1 MELRERI
8 YDIDDLWALY
18 HQPENEGKRFE
29 LIDGVLIEMSAP
41 GGEHGAIA
49 INLGFYF
56 RAFRLEQD
64 LGIATAG
71 TGYHP
76 PDDRRT
82 LLVPDVAFISHTRE
96 PDPFPRKLV
105 PVMPDLAVEIHSPS
119 NRLAQLREKAELYL
133 SRGTQLVWIVLP
145 EEQSVEVC
153 RMNESDEIEREV
165 FGPDDTLSGE
175 EVLPGFSLDARLIF
189 E

>member
-8 YDIDDLWALY
+8 YDIDDLWSLN

-41 GGEHGAIA
+41 GGEHGAIT
-49 INLGFYF
+49 INLGFFF
-56 RAFRLEQD
+56 RAFFLEQD

-82 LLVPDVAFISHTRE
+82 LLVPDVAFISHTRA
-96 PDPFPRKLV
+96 PKPFPKKLV
-105 PVMPDLAVEIHSPS
+105 PVMPDLAVEIRSPS
-119 NRLAQLREKAELYL
+119 NTLAELRDKARLYL
-133 SRGTQLVWIVLP
+133 DLGTSLVWIVLP
-145 EEQSVEVC
+145 EAQSVEVC
-153 RMNESDEIEREV
+153 RVSQSGETEREV
-165 FGPDDTLSGE
+165 IGPDDTLSGE
-175 EVLPGFSLDARLIF
+175 NVLPGFSLEARRIF
-189 E
+189 N

>member
-1 MELRERI
+1 MELREQV
-8 YDIDDLWALY
+8 YDVDDLWALY

-49 INLGFYF
+49 INLGYFF
-56 RAFRLEQD
+56 RAFCLEQD

-76 PDDRRT
+76 PDDRHT
-82 LLVPDVAFISHTRE
+82 LLVPDVAFISHRRA
-96 PDPFPRKLV
+96 PKPFPKKLV
-105 PVMPDLAVEIHSPS
+105 PVMPDIAVEIRSPS
-119 NRLAQLREKAELYL
+119 NTLAELREKAQLYL
-133 SRGTQLVWIVLP
+133 DLGTSLVWLVLP
-145 EEQSVEVC
+145 DDQSVEVC
-153 RMNESDEIEREV
+153 RLSQSGETEREV
-165 FGPDDTLSGE
+165 LGPNDALSGE
-175 EVLPGFSLDARLIF
+175 ASLPGFTLEARRIF

>member
-1 MELRERI
+1 MELRERV
-8 YDIDDLWALY
+8 YDIDDLWSLY

-41 GGEHGAIA
+41 GGEHGAIT
-49 INLGFYF
+49 INLGFFF

-71 TGYHP
+71 TGYHS

-82 LLVPDVAFISHTRE
+82 LLVPDVAFISHTRA
-96 PDPFPRKLV
+96 PKPFPKKLV
-105 PVMPDLAVEIHSPS
+105 PVMPDLAVEIQSPS
-119 NRLAQLREKAELYL
+119 NTLAELRDKARLYL
-133 SRGTQLVWIVLP
+133 ALGTSLVWLVLP
-145 EEQSVEVC
+145 EEQRVEVC
-153 RMNESDEIEREV
+153 RMNESGEIKREV

-175 EVLPGFSLDARLIF
+175 EALPGFTLDARLIF